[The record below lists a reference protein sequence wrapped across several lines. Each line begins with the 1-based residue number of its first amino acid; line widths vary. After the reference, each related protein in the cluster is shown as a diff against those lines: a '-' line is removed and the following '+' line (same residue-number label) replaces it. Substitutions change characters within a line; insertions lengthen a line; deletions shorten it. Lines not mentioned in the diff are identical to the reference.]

1 MPKDQPELI
10 PVPMSLGINTP
21 ANVMGPGYGSPPPGY
36 NQPPM
41 QQQQAYANQTNP
53 GQGCANQT
61 NPGQG
66 PAQGYA
72 NQRPIYPDAAQQMY
86 AQQVYIMYR

>member
-53 GQGCANQT
+53 GQG
-61 NPGQG
+61 